1 MKIKLKNNP
10 PKENIDLTENIEEVK
25 IISNL
30 SLGDEILKVEEPKE
44 VPVVVKKDKHLIKEE
59 VKKALASKEDVADET
74 DKMIEKVQQT
84 AIVHTIKNN
93 EEVQKRVLESAEEQV
108 MSSIEIKRNE
118 QALKVVKAT
127 YNANKDACENLG
139 LSDEGRPMWQ
149 IRVAKVINN
158 FWFIVWAMVSSVT
171 LTPIIFFLKRIGTQ
185 VRSVKLTWILTL
197 LFYALIIGGVV
208 LGIMALSGVFRK

>member
-185 VRSVKLTWILTL
+185 VRSVRLTWILTL

-208 LGIMALSGVFRK
+208 LGIMALSGVFRN